1 MGANP
6 NSLEARKVFN
16 IQTGDRIATV
26 RPLSASKTTLD
37 QTVYNNG
44 KESFYFRNG
53 LASVDG

>member
-26 RPLSASKTTLD
+26 RPFSASKTTLD
-37 QTVYNNG
+37 
-44 KESFYFRNG
+44 
-53 LASVDG
+53 